1 MAQSEQLEVLVLGSG
16 TGGKLVA
23 WHMAQSGRRTA
34 VVERRWVGGSRPNIA
49 CMPSKNEISSARV
62 AHVARHGGQFGTV
75 TGSVTVDMATVRQR
89 KRAMVERQIAKHM
102 QIYRTSGAE
111 LIMGSGRFLAPKTL
125 EVKLN
130 DGGTRVLAADKV
142 FLNVGTHAA
151 IPNVPGLAAAQ
162 PLTHVEAL
170 EVDYLP
176 EHLIV
181 IGGGYSGLE
190 LAQAYRRFGSD
201 VTVLESGP
209 RLLAREDVDV
219 SREMRRILSDEGIQV
234 LVEVELLQVGGRS
247 GDEVTIAVRTP
258 SGQQHINGS
267 DILVATGR
275 IPNTAG
281 IGLEEVGVELDG
293 RGYIRVNG
301 RLETRAPDVWALGE
315 CAGSPQ
321 FTHISE
327 DDFRIVR
334 DNLAGGNRSTH
345 DRLVPYC
352 MFTDP
357 PLARVGLSEGEAER
371 QGVIVRVARL
381 PMDSVLGAQATD
393 QRQGF
398 MKALVGDSDDRI
410 LGFTMIGAGAGEVMA
425 AVQTAMLAGLSYSS
439 LADADFAHPTMAE
452 GLSSLFSSVPPR
464 VVQQTKSKAASQES
478 APAAIRSPSRN
489 SNRSISARRRR

>member
-1 MAQSEQLEVLVLGSG
+1 MPQSEQFEVLVLGSG
-16 TGGKLVA
+16 TGGKLIS

-34 VVERRWVGGSRPNIA
+34 VVERRWVGGSCPNIA
-49 CMPSKNEISSARV
+49 CMPSKNEISSARI
-62 AHVARHGGQFGTV
+62 AHLARHGRHYGTV
-75 TGSVTVDMATVRQR
+75 TGSVTVDMATVRRR
-89 KRAMVERQIAKHM
+89 KREMVERQIAQHV
-102 QIYRTSGAE
+102 QLYRTSGAE

-125 EVKLN
+125 EVKVN

-151 IPNVPGLAAAQ
+151 IPNVRGLEQAQ

-170 EVDYLP
+170 ELDYLP
-176 EHLIV
+176 QHLIV

-201 VTVLESGP
+201 VTIIESGP
-209 RLLAREDVDV
+209 QLLAREDIDV
-219 SREMRRILSDEGIQV
+219 SREMRRILGEEGIQI
-234 LVEVELLQVGGRS
+234 LVEAELLQVRGRS
-247 GDEVTIAVRTP
+247 GDKVTLTVRTP
-258 SGQQHINGS
+258 SGERHVDGS
-267 DILVATGR
+267 DILVAVGR

-281 IGLEEVGVELDG
+281 IGLEEAGVELDG

-301 RLETRAPDVWALGE
+301 RLETSAPDVWAVGE

-327 DDFRIVR
+327 DDFRIIR
-334 DNLAGGNRSTH
+334 DNLAGGNRSTR
-345 DRLVPYC
+345 DRLLPYS

-357 PLARVGLSEGEAER
+357 PLARVGLNEGEAER
-371 QGVIVRVARL
+371 QGVIVRVAKL

-398 MKALVGDSDDRI
+398 MKALVGDSHDRI
-410 LGFTMIGAGAGEVMA
+410 LGFTMIGAAAGEVMA
-425 AVQTAMLAGLSYSS
+425 AVQTAMLASLSCST

-464 VVQQTKSKAASQES
+464 VVQQTKSKVA
-478 APAAIRSPSRN
+478 
-489 SNRSISARRRR
+489 

>member
-1 MAQSEQLEVLVLGSG
+1 MPQSEQLEVLVLGSG
-16 TGGKLVA
+16 TGGKLIA

-34 VVERRWVGGSRPNIA
+34 VVERHWIGGSCPNIA
-49 CMPSKNEISSARV
+49 CMPSKNEISSAKV
-62 AHVARHGGQFGTV
+62 AQLARQGGDYGTV
-75 TGSVTVDMATVRQR
+75 TGSVTVDMATVRRR
-89 KRAMVERQIAKHM
+89 KREMVERQVATHL
-102 QIYRTSGAE
+102 QIYRSSGAE
-111 LIMGSGRFLAPKTL
+111 LIMGSGRFVAPKTL

-130 DGGTRVLAADKV
+130 DGGARELAADKV

-151 IPNVPGLAAAQ
+151 IPSVPGLEAAQ

-170 EVDYLP
+170 ELDYLP
-176 EHLIV
+176 RHLIV

-201 VTVLESGP
+201 VTIIESGP
-209 RLLAREDVDV
+209 QLLAREDIDV
-219 SREMRRILSDEGIQV
+219 SQEIRRILSSEDIQV
-234 LVEVELLQVGGRS
+234 LVEAELLRVSGRS
-247 GDEVTIAVRTP
+247 GDKVSVVVRTL
-258 SGQQHINGS
+258 SGEQHIDAS
-267 DILVATGR
+267 DILVAVGR

-281 IGLEEVGVELDG
+281 IGLKEAGVELDG

-301 RLETRAPDVWALGE
+301 RLETSAPEVWAVGE

-334 DNLAGGNRSTH
+334 DNLAGGNRSTR

-357 PLARVGLSEGEAER
+357 PLAHIGLSEGEAER
-371 QGVIVRVARL
+371 HGVITRIARL

-398 MKALVGDSDDRI
+398 MKALVGDDDDRI
-410 LGFTMIGAGAGEVMA
+410 LGFTMIGAAAGEVMA
-425 AVQTAMLAGLSYSS
+425 AVHTAMLAGLSYPS
-439 LADADFAHPTMAE
+439 LANAALAHPTMAE
-452 GLSSLFSSVPPR
+452 GLSSLFSNVPPR
-464 VVQQTKSKAASQES
+464 AERHGRSKVG
-478 APAAIRSPSRN
+478 
-489 SNRSISARRRR
+489 

>member
-1 MAQSEQLEVLVLGSG
+1 MSQSEQLEVLVLGSG
-16 TGGKLVA
+16 TGGKLIA

-34 VVERRWVGGSRPNIA
+34 VVERRWVGGSCPNIA

-62 AHVARHGGQFGTV
+62 AHLARHGRHFGTM
-75 TGSVTVDMATVRQR
+75 TGPVTVDMTTVRRR
-89 KRAMVERQIAKHM
+89 KREMVERQIAKHM
-102 QIYRTSGAE
+102 QIYRASGAE

-151 IPNVPGLAAAQ
+151 IPDVPGLGEVQ

-170 EVDYLP
+170 ELDHLP
-176 EHLIV
+176 QHLIV
-181 IGGGYSGLE
+181 VGGGYSGLE
-190 LAQAYRRFGSD
+190 LAQAYRRFGSE
-201 VTVLESGP
+201 VTIIETGP
-209 RLLAREDVDV
+209 QLLAREDIDV
-219 SREMRRILSDEGIQV
+219 SREMRRILSEEGIQV
-234 LVEVELLQVGGRS
+234 LVEAELLQVRGRS
-247 GDEVTIAVRTP
+247 GDKVTLTVRTP
-258 SGQQHINGS
+258 SGEQHIDGS
-267 DILVATGR
+267 DILVAVGR

-281 IGLEEVGVELDG
+281 VGLEEAGVELDG
-293 RGYIRVNG
+293 RGYIRVND
-301 RLETRAPDVWALGE
+301 RLETSAPDTWAVGE

-327 DDFRIVR
+327 DDFRIIR
-334 DNLAGGNRSTH
+334 DNLAGGSRSTR
-345 DRLVPYC
+345 DRLVPYS

-371 QGVIVRVARL
+371 QGVIVRVAKL

-398 MKALVGDSDDRI
+398 MKALVGDSHDRI
-410 LGFTMIGAGAGEVMA
+410 LGFTMIGAAAGEVMA
-425 AVQTAMLAGLSYSS
+425 AVQTAQMAGLSYSV

-452 GLSSLFSSVPPR
+452 GLSSLFSIVPPR
-464 VVQQTKSKAASQES
+464 VVQLTKSKVA
-478 APAAIRSPSRN
+478 
-489 SNRSISARRRR
+489 

>member
-1 MAQSEQLEVLVLGSG
+1 
-16 TGGKLVA
+16 
-23 WHMAQSGRRTA
+23 
-34 VVERRWVGGSRPNIA
+34 
-49 CMPSKNEISSARV
+49 MPSKNEISSARV
-62 AHVARHGGQFGTV
+62 AHLARLGRHYGTV
-75 TGSVTVDMATVRQR
+75 TGSVTVDMATVRRR
-89 KRAMVERQIAKHM
+89 KREMVERQIAKHV

-151 IPNVPGLAAAQ
+151 IPNVPGLEEAQ

-170 EVDYLP
+170 ELDYLP
-176 EHLIV
+176 QHLIV
-181 IGGGYSGLE
+181 IGGGYAGLE

-201 VTVLESGP
+201 VTIIESGP
-209 RLLAREDVDV
+209 QLLAREDIDV
-219 SREMRRILSDEGIQV
+219 SREMQHILSDEAIQV
-234 LVEVELLQVGGRS
+234 LVEAELLQASGRS
-247 GDEVTIAVRTP
+247 GDKVALTVRTP
-258 SGQQHINGS
+258 SGERHVDGS
-267 DILVATGR
+267 DILVAVGR

-281 IGLEEVGVELDG
+281 IGLEAAGVELDG

-301 RLETRAPDVWALGE
+301 RLETSAPDIWAVGE

-334 DNLAGGNRSTH
+334 DNLAGGNRSTR

-371 QGVIVRVARL
+371 QGVIVRVAKL

-398 MKALVGDSDDRI
+398 MKALVGDGHDRI
-410 LGFTMIGAGAGEVMA
+410 LGFTMIGAAAGEVMA
-425 AVQTAMLAGLSYSS
+425 AVQTAMLAGLSYST

-464 VVQQTKSKAASQES
+464 VVQQTKSKVA
-478 APAAIRSPSRN
+478 
-489 SNRSISARRRR
+489 